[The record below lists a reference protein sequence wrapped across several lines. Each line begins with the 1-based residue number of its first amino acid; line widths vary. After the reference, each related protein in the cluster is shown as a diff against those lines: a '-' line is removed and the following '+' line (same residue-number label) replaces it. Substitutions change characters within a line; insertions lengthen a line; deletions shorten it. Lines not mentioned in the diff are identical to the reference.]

1 MSDERGYTLIELLV
15 GTMVAMVVFGAI
27 LTVIQVS
34 VRVQADNAQR
44 VAINQRGRP
53 AMTRIIERLH
63 ASCMAPGLAPVQVG
77 SGDSTM
83 VLLSKP
89 GSDVAPMPDRYLIG
103 LSGDTLIE
111 EDFPAIGG
119 EAPEWTFATKPDSY
133 FEIVDGVEQARL
145 GKPAAPTPLFRYY
158 AYEDANDDGKVETVL
173 LDTPLDEEA
182 AARAVQV
189 NIAFKVTA
197 RSGSEDDADGSIT
210 LTDSATLRIEPA
222 SEDSAQV
229 NLPCV

>member
-1 MSDERGYTLIELLV
+1 MSDEHGYTLIELLV
-15 GTMVAMVVFGAI
+15 GTMIAMVVFGTI
-27 LTVIQVS
+27 LTVVQVS
-34 VRVQADNAQR
+34 VKTQARNAER

-63 ASCMAPGLAPVQVG
+63 AACMSPGLAPVQAG
-77 SGDSTM
+77 SGDNTM

-89 GSDVAPMPDRYLIG
+89 GSDVTPTPNRLVIG
-103 LSGDTLIE
+103 LTGDRLVE
-111 EDFPAIGG
+111 EAFPATAG
-119 EAPEWTFATKPDSY
+119 EAPKWTFSTEPDSY
-133 FEIVDGVEQARL
+133 FAIVDGIEQARL

-173 LDTPLDEEA
+173 LDTPLSEEA
-182 AARAVQV
+182 ALRAVQV
-189 NIAFKVTA
+189 NVAFKVTA
-197 RSGSEDDADGSIT
+197 RSGSEDDSDGSIT
-210 LTDSATLRIEPA
+210 LSDSATLRIEPA

>member
-1 MSDERGYTLIELLV
+1 MDERGYTLIELLV

-34 VRVQADNAQR
+34 ARVQADNAQR

-53 AMTRIIERLH
+53 AMTRIVERLH
-63 ASCMAPGLAPVQVG
+63 AACMSPGLAPVQAG
-77 SGDSTM
+77 SGDDTM

-89 GSDVAPMPDRYLIG
+89 GADVTPMPDRFVIG
-103 LSGDTLIE
+103 LSGDTLVE
-111 EDFPAIGG
+111 EAFPATAG
-119 EAPEWTFATKPDSY
+119 EAPDWTFATEPTSH
-133 FEIVDGVEQARL
+133 FEIIDGIEEARL
-145 GKPAAPTPLFRYY
+145 GKPAEPTPLFRYY
-158 AYEDANDDGKVETVL
+158 AYEDANEDGVVETVL
-173 LDTPLDEEA
+173 LDTPLSEEA

-197 RSGSEDDADGSIT
+197 SSGSADDSDGSIT

>member
-1 MSDERGYTLIELLV
+1 MSNERGYTLIELLV
-15 GTMVAMVVFGAI
+15 GMMVAMVVFGAI

-34 VRVQADNAQR
+34 VRTQASNAER

-63 ASCMAPGLAPVQVG
+63 ASCMSPGLAPVQIG
-77 SGDSTM
+77 SGDNAM
-83 VLLSKP
+83 VLLSKA
-89 GSDVAPMPDRYLIG
+89 GSDVAPMPDRYVIG
-103 LSGDTLIE
+103 LSGDTLVE
-111 EDFPAIGG
+111 EAFPATAG
-119 EAPEWTFATKPDSY
+119 EAPEWTFATEPDSH
-133 FEIVDGVEQARL
+133 FEIVDGIEQARL
-145 GKPAAPTPLFRYY
+145 GKPPAATPLFRYY

-173 LDTPLDEEA
+173 LDTPLSEET

-197 RSGSEDDADGSIT
+197 RSGSEDDSDGSIT

>member
-1 MSDERGYTLIELLV
+1 MRDEGGYTLIELLV
-15 GTMVAMVVFGAI
+15 GTMVAMIVFGTI

-34 VRVQADNAQR
+34 VRAQADNATR

-63 ASCMAPGLAPVQVG
+63 AACMSPGLAPVQAG
-77 SGDSTM
+77 SGDNTM

-89 GSDVAPMPDRYLIG
+89 GSDVTPMPDRYLIG
-103 LSGDTLIE
+103 LSGDTLVE
-111 EDFPAIGG
+111 ETFPSTAG
-119 EAPEWTFATKPDSY
+119 EAPVWTFATAPSRY
-133 FEIVDGVEQARL
+133 FEIVDGIEQARL
-145 GKPAAPTPLFRYY
+145 GKPAALAPLFRYY
-158 AYEDANDDGKVETVL
+158 AYEDANGDGKVETVL

-182 AARAVQV
+182 AARTVQV
-189 NIAFKVTA
+189 NVAFKVTA
-197 RSGSEDDADGSIT
+197 RSGSEDDSDGSIT